1 MQISV
6 IGPAPLMSQQ
16 VRAYAE
22 YRLFTRLAP
31 HARSVA
37 AVQVTVARSTAA
49 GGGSVC
55 SVTADLEGCG
65 RVRTRVRRPQ
75 MTNAID
81 VAAEKVARAA
91 ARRLSANQPVP

>member
-37 AVQVTVARSTAA
+37 SVQVTVTSSPAG

-55 SVTADLEGCG
+55 SVTADLGSCG

-75 MTNAID
+75 MSNAID
-81 VAAEKVARAA
+81 VAAENVARAA
-91 ARRLSANQPVP
+91 TRLLSAGQAVR